1 MNGAVSKQSGTA
13 SQGANIIKIQTS
25 GMGEAEKRGSR
36 VGALSICPS
45 VPIKNERRKEEQD
58 GRRGKLDDF

>member
-1 MNGAVSKQSGTA
+1 MDMNGVVSKQSGAA

-25 GMGEAEKRGSR
+25 GKGGGGKRGSR

-45 VPIKNERRKEEQD
+45 VPIKNERRKEEED
-58 GRRGKLDDF
+58 GKRD

>member
-1 MNGAVSKQSGTA
+1 MDMNGAVNKQSVAA

-25 GMGEAEKRGSR
+25 GRGVAGGGEVGKRGSR

-45 VPIKNERRKEEQD
+45 VPH
-58 GRRGKLDDF
+58 